1 MSEPK
6 VRKVS
11 SFRWTESAR
20 AVALALAQGKTQAD
34 AAKAGD
40 IADRTI
46 RRWLQEPE
54 FSTEVDRLTLI
65 TDYASRAERVRI
77 AKRAVEL
84 RMIGGHP
91 FTKKDLLDWL
101 KYIQSET
108 DGANV
113 NVNIK
118 DYLQTVAQ
126 QYGIDP
132 DALLRRAEE
141 IAANARR

>member
-1 MSEPK
+1 MSA
-6 VRKVS
+6 RKTLG
-11 SFRWTESAR
+11 FHWTEKATK
-20 AVALALAQGKTQAD
+20 AALALAQGKTKVV
-34 AAKAGD
+34 AAKEASVHE
-40 IADRTI
+40 TTLYQ
-46 RRWLQEPE
+46 WLRHPE
-54 FSTEVDRLTLI
+54 FSAEVDRLTLI
-65 TDYASRAERVRI
+65 TDYASRGERVRI
-77 AKRAVEL
+77 AKRAVEA
-84 RMIGGHP
+84 RMIGDHP

-118 DYLQTVAQ
+118 DYLQAVAQ

-141 IAANARR
+141 IAANARK